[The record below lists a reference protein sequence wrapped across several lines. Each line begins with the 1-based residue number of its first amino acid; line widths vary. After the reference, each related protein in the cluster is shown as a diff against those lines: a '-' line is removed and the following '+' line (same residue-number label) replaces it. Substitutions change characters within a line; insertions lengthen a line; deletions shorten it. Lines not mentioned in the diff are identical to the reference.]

1 MFLLYYLYAAK
12 GWGLHD
18 LKALYEGR
26 DGWQKIIR
34 EFAAFQEEQRRQKY
48 AW

>member
-1 MFLLYYLYAAK
+1 MLYYLFAAK
-12 GWGLHD
+12 SWGLQD

-26 DGWQKIIR
+26 DGWIEIIR
-34 EFAAFQEEQRRQKY
+34 EFAALYEERLRQKY